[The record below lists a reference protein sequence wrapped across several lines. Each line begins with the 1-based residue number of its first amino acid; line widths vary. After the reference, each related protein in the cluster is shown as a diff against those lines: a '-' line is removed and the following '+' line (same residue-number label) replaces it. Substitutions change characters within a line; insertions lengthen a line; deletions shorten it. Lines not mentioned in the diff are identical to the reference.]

1 MESRTFPAKVLLFG
15 EYAIIRGASAL
26 AVPFHDFGGRWA
38 FSENEGESQELSGLA
53 AYLEGL
59 RGSGELLTSMHIG
72 RFRDDIRKGLYFNST
87 IPVGYG
93 LGSSGALVAAVY
105 DSYGPNR
112 KRESRPEKLKPVLA
126 QIESFFHGSSSGIDP
141 LVCLLDRPLLLKDSR
156 HTELVELPKG
166 IASGRGGIFLL
177 DTGISRETGPLVRI
191 FLSKCEDLAFDE
203 LVEDKLGGMGNA
215 AIRAFLSDNWN
226 GLQFLFA
233 EISRFQWDHF
243 QEMIPVAF
251 RAIWSKGLNSPHF
264 RLKLCGA
271 GGGGFLLGMAPD
283 LETAKKELAP
293 HRIIPVHR
301 WD

>member
-1 MESRTFPAKVLLFG
+1 MVDRGVVSTALRFGYVDTALGQIHYRTAGVVEPLTRTRLLLHWTPGSSAPYDWLLPEFARRG
-15 EYAIIRGASAL
+15 FRAFAPDLPGDGAS
-26 AVPFHDFGGRWA
+26 FGGVRDW
-38 FSENEGESQELSGLA
+38 SIEDYA
-53 AYLEGL
+53 AAGC
-59 RGSGELLTSMHIG
+59 R
-72 RFRDDIRKGLYFNST
+72 R
-87 IPVGYG
+87 
-93 LGSSGALVAAVY
+93 
-105 DSYGPNR
+105 
-112 KRESRPEKLKPVLA
+112 
-126 QIESFFHGSSSGIDP
+126 
-141 LVCLLDRPLLLKDSR
+141 
-156 HTELVELPKG
+156 
-166 IASGRGGIFLL
+166 
-177 DTGISRETGPLVRI
+177 
-191 FLSKCEDLAFDE
+191 LAFDE
-203 LVEDKLGGMGNA
+203 LVEDKLGGLGNA